1 MDITDIACLV
11 LWICIGLLTCYLAY
25 RLWEN
30 YRNNKPWNSIRN
42 VAVACII
49 LLFIG
54 YDLTMEIFVTLGLG
68 VFFGLIL
75 IFFSNLYHRNLKLND
90 IVLFLMSVVVLMINL
105 PQIYMI
111 F

>member
-1 MDITDIACLV
+1 MDIARLV
-11 LWICIGLLTCYLAY
+11 LWTCIGLLTCHLVY
-25 RLWEN
+25 RLWMD
-30 YRNNKPWNSIRN
+30 YKNNKPWNSIRN

-54 YDLTMEIFVTLGLG
+54 YNITMEIFVTLGLG

-75 IFFSNLYHRNLKLND
+75 IFFSNLYHKNLKLND
-90 IVLFLMSVVVLMINL
+90 IILFLMSVVVLAINW

-111 F
+111 FPF

>member
-1 MDITDIACLV
+1 MDIARLV
-11 LWICIGLLTCYLAY
+11 LWICIGLLTCYLIY
-25 RLWEN
+25 GLWTA

-75 IFFSNLYHRNLKLND
+75 IFFSNLYRKNLKLND
-90 IVLFLMSVVVLMINL
+90 VALFLMSLVVLMINL
-105 PQIYMI
+105 PQLYMI
-111 F
+111 FLT